1 MSNLDHDVLVTLT
14 SDIVSAHVGAN
25 TVTPDDVPVL
35 ITSVFEALAG
45 LKMAGEQKEERRE
58 PAVLIR
64 ASVKKDSITCLE
76 CGKKMKMLKRH
87 ISTEHR
93 ITPDEYLQRWQ
104 LPSDYPLVAP
114 DYAATRR
121 DLAKKIGLGRALSQK
136 RGQRKAAKK

>member
-14 SDIVSAHVGAN
+14 SDIVNAHVGAN

-45 LKMAGEQKEERRE
+45 LRTAGEQKEERRE

>member
-14 SDIVSAHVGAN
+14 SDIVNAHVGAN